1 MNFLTLL
8 EATIKL
14 GIPMIVLCWII
25 FTRLYG
31 GGELDRKSDKK
42 SIGAQVKGCKE
53 VLQEKEGGWRLELHG
68 REMDVVWHWFL
79 RSRRSL
85 DLCYYRDQRRYS
97 HNS

>member
-31 GGELDRKSDKK
+31 GGELDRKADKK
-42 SIGAQVKGCKE
+42 SIGAQVKGIKKSFKKK
-53 VLQEKEGGWRLELHG
+53 KEGGASNYMVEKW
-68 REMDVVWHWFL
+68 MWFGIGF
-79 RSRRSL
+79 
-85 DLCYYRDQRRYS
+85 
-97 HNS
+97 